1 MGFCNKGME
10 ALVNDLFPDEP
21 PYVPSPDVPSPKG
34 RGTALFL
41 GAATAAF
48 AALFLAAWWM
58 GAI

>member
-1 MGFCNKGME
+1 M
-10 ALVNDLFPDEP
+10 VNDMFPDEQ

-41 GAATAAF
+41 GAAAAAF